1 MIILPYIPYCIYQ
14 LSIIVDKLMGFYLLG
29 IACAILGK
37 GFQCISYMGVSLLK
51 IAYLYITEKKLQK
64 YVKYIKY
71 ILYTLIIYDIIEFIM
86 NDVLILQS
94 PYNYQ
99 MV

>member
-1 MIILPYIPYCIYQ
+1 MILIPYIPYFFVQVSTFVGQI
-14 LSIIVDKLMGFYLLG
+14 MGFYLLG
-29 IACAILGK
+29 IVCAILGK
-37 GFQCISYMGVSLLK
+37 GFQCMSYMGISLLK

-71 ILYTLIIYDIIEFIM
+71 ILCTIIMYDIIEFVM
-86 NDVLILQS
+86 NEVLIFQL
-94 PYNYQ
+94 PYNHQ

>member
-1 MIILPYIPYCIYQ
+1 MILIPYIPYCISQ
-14 LSIIVDKLMGFYLLG
+14 LSIFIGQMMGFYLLG
-29 IACAILGK
+29 IVCAIVGK

-71 ILYTLIIYDIIEFIM
+71 ILYTIIIYDIIEFVI
-86 NDVLILQS
+86 NEILIFNL

-99 MV
+99 MI

>member
-1 MIILPYIPYCIYQ
+1 MILIPYIPYFFVLVSTFVGDI
-14 LSIIVDKLMGFYLLG
+14 MGFYLLG

-86 NDVLILQS
+86 NEVLILQS

>member
-1 MIILPYIPYCIYQ
+1 MLLLPYIPYCVGQ
-14 LSIIVDKLMGFYLLG
+14 LCIFIGQLMSLYLLG
-29 IACAILGK
+29 IMCAIFGK
-37 GFQCISYMGVSLLK
+37 GFQCMSYMGISLLK
-51 IAYLYITEKKLQK
+51 IGYLYITEKKLQK

-71 ILYTLIIYDIIEFIM
+71 LIYTIIIYDIIEFMI
-86 NDVLILQS
+86 NEIRIIDK

>member
-14 LSIIVDKLMGFYLLG
+14 LSIFVDKLMGFYLLG
-29 IACAILGK
+29 IVFAILGK
-37 GFQCISYMGVSLLK
+37 GFQCIFYMVD
-51 IAYLYITEKKLQK
+51 IAFKNIYLYITQKKLQK

-71 ILYTLIIYDIIEFIM
+71 ILYTLILYDIIEFVM
-86 NDVLILQS
+86 NEVLILQS

>member
-1 MIILPYIPYCIYQ
+1 MILIPYIPYFFVRVFTF
-14 LSIIVDKLMGFYLLG
+14 VDQIMGFYLLG
-29 IACAILGK
+29 IACVILGK

-71 ILYTLIIYDIIEFIM
+71 ILYTLILYDIIEFVM
-86 NDVLILQS
+86 NEVLILQS

>member
-1 MIILPYIPYCIYQ
+1 MIILPYIPYFFVQ
-14 LSIIVDKLMGFYLLG
+14 FSTFVDQMMGFYLLG

-37 GFQCISYMGVSLLK
+37 GFQYMSYMGISLLK
-51 IAYLYITEKKLQK
+51 IGYLYITEKKLQK

>member
-14 LSIIVDKLMGFYLLG
+14 LSIFVDKLMGFYLLG

-71 ILYTLIIYDIIEFIM
+71 ILYTLIIYDIIEFVM
-86 NDVLILQS
+86 NEVLILQS

>member
-14 LSIIVDKLMGFYLLG
+14 LSIFVDKLMGFYLLG

-37 GFQCISYMGVSLLK
+37 GFQCMSYMGISFLK